1 MSRRCLVRIL
11 ALLVVLPWLPSRA
24 LAEGKIQHAREE
36 AKGHDHGQRS
46 GSHHDDD
53 DDDDNILSAILCA
66 LFSSDDSGS
75 SYSSSGDG
83 ESSEPSLPSP
93 TYRYAP
99 YPYAHGH
106 HGYLVPNDYE
116 LAYNSDVVRP
126 LGRDLRDYAL
136 QLSLEG
142 GYLSGIARAD
152 TSIRL
157 LTPVRIELETRFAY
171 LHEDLAHVMPGEP
184 DTDSTT
190 LGSTHLAYR
199 LFQGEAGMLRIGVG
213 PRYMIDAKGA
223 QGGVD
228 VLLGFDL
235 FVGRPIVL
243 SLELDTGSL
252 GAAVVFAP
260 RVQLGVMLD
269 RVELF
274 VSYEHLMIGDA
285 EMPTPM
291 LGSRMWF

>member
-1 MSRRCLVRIL
+1 MLVRVL
-11 ALLVVLPWLPSRA
+11 ALLVLLPWLPGRA

-36 AKGHDHGQRS
+36 AKGHDHGHRRS
-46 GSHHDDD
+46 SGDDD
-53 DDDDNILSAILCA
+53 DDDDDDILSAILCA
-66 LFSSDDSGS
+66 LFSSDESGSS
-75 SYSSSGDG
+75 SYSSSGDP
-83 ESSEPSLPSP
+83 ESGGQSFPSP

-106 HGYLVPNDYE
+106 RGYLVPNDYE
-116 LAYNSDVVRP
+116 LAYNGDVRP
-126 LGRDLRDYAL
+126 LGRDLHDYAL

-142 GYLSGIARAD
+142 GYMSGIARAD

-157 LTPVRIELETRFAY
+157 LTPARIELETRFAY
-171 LHEDLAHVMPGEP
+171 LHEDLARVAPGEP

-199 LFQGEAGMLRIGVG
+199 LFQGEAGMLRIGAG
-213 PRYMIDAKGA
+213 ARYMIDGTGA
-223 QGGVD
+223 EGGVD

-243 SLELDTGSL
+243 SLELATGTL
-252 GAAVVFAP
+252 GDAVVFAP
-260 RVQLGVMLD
+260 RAQLGVMLD

-274 VSYEHLMIGDA
+274 ASYEHLMIGDA
-285 EMPTPM
+285 ELPTPM
-291 LGSRMWF
+291 LGSRIWF